1 MHTIFL
7 GIDVSAS
14 RQPFTFVALEGER
27 RLLAIGEGELLE
39 VLAFAAGQTLAVAAI
54 SAPARPNQGRMKD
67 SSVRKGLTPPP
78 PPGKYTN
85 LRQAE
90 YELERQGMPVPH
102 TPSGEENCPPWM
114 RKAFALYRNLEAIGY
129 CQHPSEQPRQWLET
143 LSEAGFISLLGQPLL
158 PAATLEGRL
167 QRQLI
172 LYEQDLPVSD
182 PLRFFEEVTRFRL
195 LHGNLPSENILTSPE
210 LSAMMAAFT
219 AWLAARHPERVS
231 RYGDPQESEVIL
243 PARIAPEKKIT
254 QPESPF
260 HNKAYPLPLMD
271 EGVER

>member
-7 GIDVSAS
+7 GIDVSTS

-27 RLLAIGEGELLE
+27 RILAIGKGELLE
-39 VLAFAAGQTLAVAAI
+39 VLAFTASLTLATIAI

-67 SSVRKGLTPPP
+67 DSVRKALQPPP
-78 PPGKYTN
+78 PPGKYIN

-90 YELERQGMPVPH
+90 YELEQQGIPAPH
-102 TPSGEENCPPWM
+102 TPLREENCPPWM
-114 RKAFALYRNLEAIGY
+114 RKAFVLYRNLEAIGY
-129 CQHPSEQPRQWLET
+129 CQYPSGRPRQWLET
-143 LSEAGFISLLGQPLL
+143 FSEAGFITLLSQPLL

-182 PLRFFEEVTRFRL
+182 PMHFFEEVTRFRL
-195 LHGNLPSENILTSPE
+195 LHGNLPSENILPAPE
-210 LSAMMAAFT
+210 LSAMMAALT
-219 AWLAARHPERVS
+219 AWLAVEHPERIS
-231 RYGDPQESEVIL
+231 RYGNPQEGEVIL
-243 PARIAPEKKIT
+243 PARRFPEKTVT

-260 HNKAYPLPLMD
+260 HNKAYPIPLID
-271 EGVER
+271 ESVER

>member
-1 MHTIFL
+1 MHMIFL
-7 GIDVSAS
+7 GIDVSTN

-39 VLAFAAGQTLAVAAI
+39 VLAFAAGQTLAIAAI
-54 SAPARPNQGRMKD
+54 SAPGRPNQGRMKD
-67 SSVRKGLTPPP
+67 GRVRNELQPPP

-85 LRQAE
+85 LRRAE
-90 YELERQGMPVPH
+90 YELERQGIPVPH
-102 TPSGEENCPPWM
+102 TPSREENCPPWM
-114 RKAFALYRNLEAIGY
+114 RKAFVLYRNLEAIGY
-129 CQHPSEQPRQWLET
+129 CQHPSEEPRQWLET

-182 PLRFFEEVTRFRL
+182 PMRFFEEVTRFRL
-195 LHGNLPSENILTSPE
+195 LHGNLPSGNILTAPE

-219 AWLAARHPERVS
+219 AWLAANHPERVS
-231 RYGDPQESEVIL
+231 RYGDPLEGEVFL
-243 PARIAPEKKIT
+243 PARIFPEKKIS

-260 HNKAYPLPLMD
+260 QNKAYPLPLID